1 MPVPTATA
9 EPVHVPAPTERSPA
23 EGLGLTAGG
32 TLVPVE
38 HAGRRVIA
46 KFFRAVGDPT
56 RLLLLVFL
64 LAGARTVSDCVEH
77 AGLAQSR
84 VSSHLAC
91 LADCGFV
98 TARRDGRFTRYRV
111 TDRRVVELVTLA
123 RGLAADNA
131 AALAAC
137 TRIDA

>member
-1 MPVPTATA
+1 MPTPTATQD
-9 EPVHVPAPTERSPA
+9 HVNNPSATAPGAASLL
-23 EGLGLTAGG
+23 GLGPGS
-32 TLVPVE
+32 TLVPSE

-56 RLLLLVFL
+56 RLLLLEFL
-64 LAGARTVSDCVEH
+64 LAEQTVGDCVEYV
-77 AGLAQSR
+77 GLAQSR

-98 TARRDGRFTRYRV
+98 TSRRDGRFTRYQV
-111 TDRRVVELVTLA
+111 TDSRVVELVSLA
-123 RGLAADNA
+123 RALAADNA

-137 TRIDA
+137 TRIDT